1 MRGSV
6 NLTARAVIDRRRR
19 IHSEVSLRRV
29 ILLVLDFFW
38 SGCYR
43 AGVIEPARKLKLS
56 TIFIAAIAGLVGLG
70 VFFFIGAL
78 IASFAAGPLHI
89 STMEGARGYF
99 AALVGMIAGVFGFIG
114 AAWLV
119 LRRRGVRGVK
129 VVLGGI
135 AAFALIIVSAAS
147 AVGIWY
153 SMQPHVLNRN
163 GPEPLLRLEIRAP
176 ENIAIF
182 ADAIAELTTDRNTAD
197 VILEK
202 PDETATRHGYVPL
215 YYRTSHR
222 LLVLKF
228 PNGGARL
235 YNVRLP
241 ANPMPK
247 KYHAWSAW
255 QKPDFVD
262 EPGSTGPKRAG
273 DGPDIEVRYHVET
286 ADD

>member
-1 MRGSV
+1 
-6 NLTARAVIDRRRR
+6 
-19 IHSEVSLRRV
+19 
-29 ILLVLDFFW
+29 LLVLDFLR
-38 SGCYR
+38 SGRYR
-43 AGVIEPARKLKLS
+43 ARVAEPAKNLKFS
-56 TIFIAAIAGLVGLG
+56 TILIAALAGLVGLG
-70 VFFFIGAL
+70 VVFFIGAL

-99 AALVGMIAGVFGFIG
+99 AALAGMLAGVLGFIG
-114 AAWLV
+114 AVWLV
-119 LRRRGVRGVK
+119 LRRRGVRGVR
-129 VVLGGI
+129 VALGGI

-163 GPEPLLRLEIRAP
+163 GPEPLLRLEVRAP
-176 ENIAIF
+176 ENVAPDIF
-182 ADAIAELTTDRNTAD
+182 AEVTVELTTDRNGAD
-197 VILEK
+197 AVLEK
-202 PDETATRHGYVPL
+202 ASETDRLTRRGYVPL

-222 LLVLKF
+222 LLAVKF
-228 PNGGARL
+228 PAGGARL
-235 YNVRLP
+235 YNLRLP

-247 KYHAWSAW
+247 KYHAWSEW

-273 DGPDIEVRYHVET
+273 TGPDIEVRYHVET

>member
-1 MRGSV
+1 
-6 NLTARAVIDRRRR
+6 
-19 IHSEVSLRRV
+19 
-29 ILLVLDFFW
+29 LLGLDFFRP
-38 SGCYR
+38 GRYR
-43 AGVIEPARKLKLS
+43 TSVDEPAKKLKFS
-56 TIFIAAIAGLVGLG
+56 TIVIAAVAGLAGFGG
-70 VFFFIGAL
+70 VFFIGAL

-89 STMEGARGYF
+89 STMEGGRGYF
-99 AALVGMIAGVFGFIG
+99 AVLIGMLAGVVGFVG

-119 LRRRGVRGVK
+119 LRRRGVRGVR
-129 VVLGGI
+129 VALGGI

-176 ENIAIF
+176 QNIAIF
-182 ADAIAELTTDRNTAD
+182 ADATAELTTDRNTAD
-197 VILEK
+197 VVLEK
-202 PDETATRHGYVPL
+202 ADETATRRGYVPL

-222 LLVLKF
+222 LLALKL
-228 PNGGARL
+228 PDGGARL
-235 YNVRLP
+235 YNLRLP

-247 KYHAWSAW
+247 KYHAWSEW

-262 EPGSTGPKRAG
+262 EPGATGPKRAG
-273 DGPDIEVRYHVET
+273 GGSDIEVRYHIET